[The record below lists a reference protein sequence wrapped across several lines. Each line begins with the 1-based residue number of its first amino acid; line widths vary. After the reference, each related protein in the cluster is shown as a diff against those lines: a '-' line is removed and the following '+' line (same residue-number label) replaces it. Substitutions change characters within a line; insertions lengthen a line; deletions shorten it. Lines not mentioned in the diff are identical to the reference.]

1 MILTNIKL
9 KNIKYLILFFSLL
22 LTQYGYAQ
30 QKPQSKPNILM
41 IAVDDLNDFI
51 GAMGN
56 PDAITPNMDKLAK
69 RGVLFT
75 NAHCQAP
82 LCGPSRASILTG
94 LRPSSTG
101 IYGMI
106 ADNDIKQV
114 NSLTANTK
122 NLPQYFK
129 DAGYRIL
136 GVGKVFHQHFPDGL
150 LDEDGGASEYGP
162 NPATKFKWDKKGTAT
177 DWGAFPQTDQEMPD
191 DHATEWTVSQ
201 LAKRHDDPFFLSVG
215 FIRPHVPWYVPQK
228 WFDLYDPAKLH
239 LPPYLANDRDDLP
252 AITKKIDDWPM
263 MPTAEWAIKNNE
275 WRNILQAYLACV
287 TYTDHNIGRVLDA
300 LEKSDYANNT
310 IIVLWSD
317 HGYRLGEKNTFA
329 KVSLWDRATRAPLMF
344 AGAGISSSKKI
355 DKPVELI
362 DIYPT
367 IIDLAGLNPYKANEG
382 FSLKPLIINENAK
395 WKHPAITT
403 WGKNNHSIKTA
414 DFRFIQY
421 EDGSQELYD
430 ILKDPN
436 EWHNLA
442 PEQRYSRTINKLKK
456 QLPKTNKD
464 WAKESFYN
472 ANEYFKNK
480 GLLKDTVMP

>member
-1 MILTNIKL
+1 MKHILVLFLVTTFFTGFSQEQRTN
-9 KNIKYLILFFSLL
+9 
-22 LTQYGYAQ
+22 
-30 QKPQSKPNILM
+30 KPNILM
-41 IAVDDLNDFI
+41 IAVDDLNDFV

-56 PDAITPNMDKLAK
+56 PDAITPNMDKLAQ

-106 ADNDIKQV
+106 ADNDIKKV
-114 NSLTANTK
+114 SPLTANTK

-129 DAGYRIL
+129 DAGYSVL
-136 GVGKVFHQHFPDGL
+136 GVGKVFHEHFPDGL
-150 LDEDGGASEYGP
+150 LDEDGGASDYGP
-162 NPATKFKWDKKGTAT
+162 YSPTKFKWNKKGTST
-177 DWGAFPQTDQEMPD
+177 DWGAYPKTDKEMPD

-201 LAKRHDDPFFLSVG
+201 LAKHHNKPFFLSVG

-228 WFDLYDPAKLH
+228 WFNLYDPAKLH
-239 LPPYLANDRDDLP
+239 LPAYLPGDKNDLP
-252 AITKKIDDWPM
+252 LITKQIDDWPM
-263 MPTAEWAIKNNE
+263 MPTTDWAIKNNE

-287 TYTDHNIGRVLDA
+287 SYTDSNIGRVLDA
-300 LEKSDYANNT
+300 LEKSEYADNT

-329 KVSLWDRATRAPLMF
+329 KVSLWDRATKAPLMF
-344 AGAGISSSKKI
+344 AGAGIPSSKKI

-367 IIDLAGLNPYKANEG
+367 LIDLAGLNPYKANEG
-382 FSLKPLIINENAK
+382 FSLKPLILNKNAK

-414 DFRFIQY
+414 NFRFIQY

-430 ILKDPN
+430 IRKDPN
-436 EWHNLA
+436 EWNNLA
-442 PEQRYSRTINKLKK
+442 LNERYAKTINKLKK
-456 QLPKTNKD
+456 QIPSLNVD

-472 ANEYFKNK
+472 ANEYFKYK
-480 GLLKDTVMP
+480 GLHHDQIKP

>member
-1 MILTNIKL
+1 MRHIKHL
-9 KNIKYLILFFSLL
+9 LLVIGLL
-22 LTQYGYAQ
+22 LTIQVFSQPKQ
-30 QKPQSKPNILM
+30 QPNILM
-41 IAVDDLNDFI
+41 IAVDDLNDFV

-56 PDAITPNMDKLAK
+56 PDAITPNLDKLAD
-69 RGVLFT
+69 RGVIFT

-106 ADNDIKQV
+106 ADNNIKKASPL
-114 NSLTANTK
+114 NESTK

-136 GVGKVFHQHFPDGL
+136 GVGKVFHEHFPDGL
-150 LDEDGGASEYGP
+150 LDEDGGASDYGP
-162 NPATKFKWDKKGTAT
+162 KPPKKFKWDKKQTAT
-177 DWGAFPQTDQEMPD
+177 DWGVFPKSEGEMPD
-191 DHATEWTVSQ
+191 DHATEWTVNQ
-201 LAKRHDDPFFLSVG
+201 LSKNHDKPFFLNVG

-228 WFDLYDPAKLH
+228 WFDLYDPQKLH
-239 LPPYLANDRDDLP
+239 LPAYLPTDKDDLP
-252 AITKKIDDWPM
+252 AITKQIDDWTM
-263 MPTAEWAIKNNE
+263 MPTTEWAIQNKE

-287 TYTDHNIGRVLDA
+287 SYTDYNIGLVLDA
-300 LEKSDYANNT
+300 LEKSKYADNT

-344 AGAGISSSKKI
+344 AGLGVPSAKKI

-367 IIDLAGLNPYKANEG
+367 LIDLAGLKPYKANEG
-382 FSLKPLIINENAK
+382 FSLYPLLKNQNAK

-403 WGKNNHSIKTA
+403 WGRNNHSVKTS

-421 EDGSQELYD
+421 EDGSQELYNVH
-430 ILKDPN
+430 KDPN
-436 EWHNLA
+436 EWNNLA
-442 PEQRYSRTINKLKK
+442 NKTQYLKTIKKLKRY
-456 QLPKTNKD
+456 LPKINVE
-464 WAKESFYN
+464 WAAESFYN
-472 ANEYFKNK
+472 ANDYFKNK
-480 GLLKDTVMP
+480 GLNTQLLTPEN

>member
-1 MILTNIKL
+1 MKQILVL
-9 KNIKYLILFFSLL
+9 FLLASYL
-22 LTQYGYAQ
+22 TGYSQ
-30 QKPQSKPNILM
+30 QKPQQKPNILL

-69 RGVLFT
+69 RGVIFT

-106 ADNDIKQV
+106 DDNDIKKA
-114 NSLTANTK
+114 SPITANTK

-129 DAGYRIL
+129 DAGYTIL

-150 LDEDGGASEYGP
+150 LDKDGGASDYGP
-162 NPATKFKWDKKGTAT
+162 SPVKKFKWDKKGTAT
-177 DWGAFPQTDQEMPD
+177 DWGAFPKTDEEMPD
-191 DHATEWTVSQ
+191 EHATVWTVEQ
-201 LAKRHDDPFFLSVG
+201 LSKNHDKPFFLSVG

-239 LPPYLANDRDDLP
+239 LPPYLINDRDDLP
-252 AITKKIDDWPM
+252 SITKKIDDWPM
-263 MPTAEWAIKNNE
+263 MPTTEWAIKNNE

-287 TYTDHNIGRVLDA
+287 SYTDHNVGRVLDA
-300 LEKSDYANNT
+300 LEKSKYANNT

-329 KVSLWDRATRAPLMF
+329 KVCLWDRATKAPLLF
-344 AGAGISSSKKI
+344 AGASVPAGKRVN
-355 DKPVELI
+355 KPVELI

-367 IIDLAGLNPYKANEG
+367 LLDLAGLKPYKANEG
-382 FSLKPLIINENAK
+382 FSLKPLIKDNNYA

-403 WGKNNHSIKTA
+403 WGKNNHSVKTEN
-414 DFRFIQY
+414 FRLIQY
-421 EDGSQELYD
+421 EDGSHELYD
-430 ILKDPN
+430 LHKDAN
-436 EWHNLA
+436 EWYNLA
-442 PEQRYSRTINKLKK
+442 AKKEYQKTISQLQKL
-456 QLPKTNKD
+456 LPKENVN
-464 WAKESFYN
+464 WSKESFYN

-480 GLLKDTVMP
+480 GLHNLSIEP